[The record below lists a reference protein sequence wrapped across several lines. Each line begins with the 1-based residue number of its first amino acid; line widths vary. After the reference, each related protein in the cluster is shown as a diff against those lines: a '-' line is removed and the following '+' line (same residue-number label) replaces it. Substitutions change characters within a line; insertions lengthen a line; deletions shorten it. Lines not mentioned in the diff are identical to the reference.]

1 MTEFLLGIL
10 ILIGIAIIFPN
21 YIKWIEKT
29 FYDNDIDGITKH
41 NQKVEES
48 RKPILKRYL
57 ELKMML
63 KHTYDFRTG
72 KRQKMVDEM
81 KEIEKIMK
89 IWSHIDETDE
99 Y

>member
-1 MTEFLLGIL
+1 MNEFLLGIL
-10 ILIGIAIIFPN
+10 MLIGIAIFIPKYF
-21 YIKWIEKT
+21 KWLEKT
-29 FYDNDIDGITKH
+29 FNDNDIDGITKH
-41 NQKVEES
+41 NQKVLES
-48 RKPILKRYL
+48 RKPILDRYL

-63 KHTYDFRTG
+63 NHTYDFR

>member
-10 ILIGIAIIFPN
+10 ILIGIAIFFPK
-21 YIKWIEKT
+21 YFKWIEKT
-29 FYDNDIDGITKH
+29 FNDTDIDGITKH
-41 NQKVEES
+41 NQKVHEL
-48 RKPILKRYL
+48 RQPIYDRYFDL
-57 ELKMML
+57 RMML
-63 KHTYDFRTG
+63 KHTYDFR

-89 IWSHIDETDE
+89 TWEFIDESDE

>member
-1 MTEFLLGIL
+1 MAEILGL
-10 ILIGIAIIFPN
+10 LIGLICIAVIFPN

-29 FYDNDIDGITKH
+29 FNDNDIDGITKH

-63 KHTYDFRTG
+63 KHTYDFR

>member
-1 MTEFLLGIL
+1 MNEFLLGIL
-10 ILIGIAIIFPN
+10 MLIGIAIFIPKYF
-21 YIKWIEKT
+21 KWLEKT
-29 FYDNDIDGITKH
+29 FNDNDIDVTKH
-41 NQKVEES
+41 NQKVLES
-48 RKPILKRYL
+48 RKPILNRYL

-63 KHTYDFRTG
+63 NRTYDFR